1 MESPS
6 MSKGKGKQALLF
18 SILVGISL
26 QILSCASYKTE
37 TQSIEAHEEVLL
49 FYPQKYKG
57 VPVGCYADIISYRK
71 IAEELGYPHNTVDHQ
86 FINTRESFF
95 NNNGKRKFRV
105 LLFPGGEPNRWF
117 EQAVGEGINCQ
128 GVKNILDFIES
139 GGSAIA
145 ICICAP
151 SLFSTWM
158 EFLNPTLKQAQRGE
172 WDKTWR
178 SPGWFKRF
186 CGVYAFKGVLRGPQ
200 ESNRPY
206 PKAVFLP
213 IKMNPDNEIV
223 REANLPPVIHQI
235 VVGGGSILPD
245 DGQPLDVVGW
255 FPNGTAAIGIVPY
268 GQGRIILSN
277 PHPNIT
283 GQLGEKWRRGVMST
297 HARRWGWT
305 EEMIREGQ
313 KLIQETPDP
322 DGPEPDWALAKAML
336 SYAYTKAPQ

>member
-1 MESPS
+1 MK
-6 MSKGKGKQALLF
+6 MRKQALF
-18 SILVGISL
+18 ISVLVGISL

-37 TQSIEAHEEVLL
+37 TQPIEANEEVIL
-49 FYPQKYKG
+49 FMPQKYEG
-57 VPVGCYADIISYRK
+57 VPMGSYADITSYRK
-71 IAEELGYPHNTVDHQ
+71 IAEELGYSHKTVDHQ
-86 FINTRESFF
+86 FINRRESFF
-95 NNNGKRKFRV
+95 DDDGKQKFKV
-105 LLFPGGEPNRWF
+105 LLFPGGEPHLWF
-117 EQAVGEGINCQ
+117 EQVAGKGINCQ

-158 EFLNPTLKQAQRGE
+158 EFFSPNLKQAQRGE
-172 WDKTWR
+172 WDKTSR
-178 SPGWFKRF
+178 RPGWFKLF

-206 PKAVFLP
+206 PKALFLP
-213 IKMNPDNEIV
+213 IKMNPENEIL
-223 REANLPPVIHQI
+223 REANLPAVIHQI

-268 GQGRIILSN
+268 GQGRIIMSN

-283 GQLGEKWRRGVMST
+283 GQLGERWRRDVMIT

-322 DGPEPDWALAKAML
+322 DGPEPDWALAKAIL
-336 SYAYTKAPQ
+336 SYAYKKSHNERYKA

>member
-1 MESPS
+1 M
-6 MSKGKGKQALLF
+6 
-18 SILVGISL
+18 
-26 QILSCASYKTE
+26 
-37 TQSIEAHEEVLL
+37 
-49 FYPQKYKG
+49 PQQYNG
-57 VPVGCYADIISYRK
+57 VDVGCRADIISYRE
-71 IAEELGYPHNTVDHQ
+71 ISEELGYHHNTVDHQ
-86 FINTRESFF
+86 FINARESFF
-95 NNNGKRKFRV
+95 DTDGQRKFKV
-105 LLFPGGEPNRWF
+105 LLFPGGEPHLWF
-117 EQAVGEGINCQ
+117 EQAAGEGINCQ

-158 EFLNPTLKQAQRGE
+158 EFLNPNLKQAQRGE
-172 WDKTWR
+172 WDKTMR
-178 SPGWFKRF
+178 RPGWFKRF

-206 PKAVFLP
+206 PKALFLP
-213 IKMNPDNEIV
+213 IKMNPKNEIV
-223 REANLPPVIHQI
+223 QEGNLSPVIHQI

-268 GQGRIILSN
+268 GQGRIIMSK
-277 PHPNIT
+277 PHPNIN
-283 GQLGEKWRRGVMST
+283 GKRAERWRRVVMST
-297 HARRWGWT
+297 HAKRWGWT

-322 DGPEPDWALAKAML
+322 DGPKPDWALAKAML
-336 SYAYTKAPQ
+336 SYAYTKASQ

>member
-1 MESPS
+1 MR
-6 MSKGKGKQALLF
+6 KQALLF

-26 QILSCASYKTE
+26 HILSCASYKTE
-37 TQSIEAHEEVLL
+37 TQSIETHEEVIL
-49 FYPQKYKG
+49 FMPQNHKG
-57 VPVGCYADIISYRK
+57 VSVGSYADIISYRK
-71 IAEELGYPHNTVDHQ
+71 IAEELAYSHKTVDHR
-86 FINTRESFF
+86 FINNRESFF
-95 NNNGKRKFRV
+95 TNDGKRKFRV
-105 LLFPGGEPNRWF
+105 LLFPGGEPNLWF
-117 EQAVGEGINCQ
+117 EKVAGEGITCR
-128 GVKNILDFIES
+128 GVENILDFIES

-151 SLFSTWM
+151 SLFSTWI
-158 EFLNPTLKQAQRGE
+158 ELLNPHLKQAQRGE
-172 WDKTWR
+172 WDKTQR
-178 SPGWFKRF
+178 RPGFFKRY

-200 ESNRPY
+200 ETNRPY
-206 PKAVFLP
+206 PKTLFLP
-213 IKMNPDNEIV
+213 IKMNPENEIV

-268 GQGRIILSN
+268 GQGRIIMSN

-283 GQLGEKWRRGVMST
+283 GQLAEGWRRGVMTS

-305 EEMIREGQ
+305 EEMIRGGQ

-322 DGPEPDWALAKAML
+322 DGPVPDWELAKAML
-336 SYAYTKAPQ
+336 SYAYKKASQ

>member
-1 MESPS
+1 MGNSEVR
-6 MSKGKGKQALLF
+6 KRALLY
-18 SILVGISL
+18 SILVGLSL
-26 QILSCASYKTE
+26 HILSCASYKTE
-37 TQSIEAHEEVLL
+37 TQSIESDAEVIL
-49 FYPQKYKG
+49 FMPQEYKRLA
-57 VPVGCYADIISYRK
+57 VGCRADIISYRR
-71 IAEELGYPHNTVDHQ
+71 IAEELGYPHNTVNHQ

-95 NNNGKRKFRV
+95 DNDGQRKFKV
-105 LLFPGGEPNRWF
+105 LIFPGGEPHLWF
-117 EQAVGEGINCQ
+117 EQAAGEGINCQ
-128 GVKNILDFIES
+128 GVRNILDFIES

-172 WDKTWR
+172 WDKTMR
-178 SPGWFKRF
+178 RPGWFKRF

-206 PKAVFLP
+206 PKAVFLA

-268 GQGRIILSN
+268 GQGRIIMSN

-283 GQLGEKWRRGVMST
+283 GQLGERWRRGVMST

-313 KLIQETPDP
+313 KLIQATPDP
-322 DGPEPDWALAKAML
+322 DGPKPDWALAKAML
-336 SYAYTKAPQ
+336 SYAYTKASQ